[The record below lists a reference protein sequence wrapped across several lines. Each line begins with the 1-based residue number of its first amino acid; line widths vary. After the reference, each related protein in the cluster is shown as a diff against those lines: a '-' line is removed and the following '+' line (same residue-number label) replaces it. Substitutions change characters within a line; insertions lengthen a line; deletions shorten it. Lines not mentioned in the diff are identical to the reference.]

1 MNKSDVIDECL
12 KAREKIISDIQKQ
25 LEGPGAEGSI
35 PDAEHEII
43 TDVPSRRYSC
53 GILYPQQVI
62 LESEAESDVGAVQ
75 ADEEDYEKFKEEQS
89 SIESDSDIK
98 ESWKKENEEE
108 DDTIDLRNQWFPS
121 SMGITFFVK
130 GKPEAMH
137 IRLTFGTYRV
147 SELNDYCYPY
157 NAELDYEMLPVEVQ
171 QHIGLSEDKRFFTV
185 KEPFD
190 NKWVSQVLD
199 SYETDCDLKSSLKIS
214 LENLARQC
222 SDNYHKSYVRI
233 PHTLDFRLPERMQEG
248 FIDLGNSL
256 DDTDCHLTAFCKLMN
271 DAEQLWSITLMVNN
285 ECEDSRLRAYD
296 RFIFQPH
303 IEVRIEENDDVI
315 FFDRNQMK
323 KRILTDDEEE
333 RLDLLY
339 RKQKDFGSG
348 MGTSLQWQ
356 IDEKGKGFLINDFL
370 PKKELPGMDFS
381 LPTNEFTEKESKQIL
396 SMKVYSDLDDIRK
409 EKKLALLSQL
419 VDSYERWIK
428 GLEGKEK
435 ELPER
440 YRHAASLNLADCR
453 EAAARMR
460 KGIALLQDDDR
471 TYMAFSLA
479 NRAMFMQRVHLEI
492 IADEKYGTERYGD
505 AEIATSPLGG
515 ILTKLSAIDHYRDV
529 EDKYFWRPF
538 QLAFLL
544 MSLKGIVEEK
554 SPDRDLVDLIWF
566 PTGGGK
572 TEAYLGLS
580 AFVIFYRRLVYGDK
594 GGGTNIIMRYTLRL
608 LTAQQFSRAATLICA
623 CEAIRKTYGVK
634 ASGKRTRFSKRK
646 PGEELPPLGNEP
658 ITIGLWIGKQ
668 HTPNKLDDANK
679 KLNQLKGNS
688 STSDNNFQL
697 LKCPWCGT
705 SLVKEH
711 GKGKWGYFYE
721 TNPKHFS
728 YRCPQEGCRFHMTEI
743 PVMVIDEEIYKKPP
757 TLLIGTV
764 DKFAMMTWKN
774 EVNRFFG
781 ADGQHRGPE
790 LIIQD
795 ELHLI
800 SGPLGSIVGLYETAI
815 DYICNN
821 YGHVKPK
828 IIASTATIRRA
839 KAQCA
844 ALYNRD
850 TRQFP
855 PPGIDAD
862 DSYFAQN
869 DVIDHDKGKY
879 GRCYIGV
886 MASGKNQV
894 STEVSVI
901 SDLLQL
907 IKILK
912 VPDEVKDEYW
922 TLTAYFNSLKDLGQ
936 CESLVAD
943 DIANSIYQFSRRLQ
957 TAPRYISMRELTSR
971 VKTNKLNQIFKE
983 LEEVRYHSDDSK
995 KTYPIDM
1002 VLSSNMLSV
1011 GVDIARLNI
1020 LLMVNQPKLNSEY
1033 IQATS
1038 RVGRA
1043 YPGLV
1048 FTLYNQGRNRDQSY
1062 YEQFKTFHESFYRF
1076 VEPTGATP
1084 FSKPAR
1090 DRALHAVLV
1099 AMMRSIPAL
1108 AEEKSAGEF
1117 RLDDYRDD
1125 IEKMSG
1131 FILNRVR
1138 EIRSHGNQIHDD
1150 TPEIKREIDDFF
1162 EDWDRKADIAASES
1176 KKLVYGNSWFYVRKE
1191 LQESSYR
1198 LLKPYRQK
1206 ADDKLLPRE
1215 TLTSMRNIDSEV
1227 HGCALIW
1234 KEDRNEK
1241 Q

>member
-1 MNKSDVIDECL
+1 M
-12 KAREKIISDIQKQ
+12 QKQ

-43 TDVPSRRYSC
+43 TDIPSRRYSC
-53 GILYPQQVI
+53 GILYPQKVMLD
-62 LESEAESDVGAVQ
+62 LEDEVSEDGNQ
-75 ADEEDYEKFKEEQS
+75 ADEVNGDGDEGETNNEIDS
-89 SIESDSDIK
+89 NIEPSG
-98 ESWKKENEEE
+98 ENQDDG
-108 DDTIDLRNQWFPS
+108 DDTVDLRNQWRPS

-137 IRLTFGTYRV
+137 IHLTFGTYRV
-147 SELNDYCYPY
+147 SELKDYCYPC
-157 NAELDYEMLPVEVQ
+157 NAKLDYDMLPVEVQ
-171 QHIGLSEDKRFFTV
+171 QHIGVSEDKRFFTV
-185 KEPFD
+185 KEPF
-190 NKWVSQVLD
+190 NSKWVRHVLD
-199 SYETDCDLKSSLKIS
+199 SYEADSGSYDLQIPLMT
-214 LENLARQC
+214 LARQC
-222 SDNYHKSYVRI
+222 SDPYHKSYVRI
-233 PHTLDFRLPERMQEG
+233 PHALDFQLPRGMQEG
-248 FIDLGNSL
+248 FIDLGDSL
-256 DDTDCHLTAFCKLMN
+256 DDTDCHFTAFCKLM
-271 DAEQLWSITLMVNN
+271 DDDEQLWSITLMVSN
-285 ECEDSRLRAYD
+285 EFKDFKLREYN

-303 IEVRIEENDDVI
+303 IKVRIEENDDVI
-315 FFDRNQMK
+315 FFDRNQIK
-323 KRILTDDEEE
+323 KSISADDEEE
-333 RLDLLY
+333 RLNLLY

-370 PKKELPGMDFS
+370 PKKELPGMDFN
-381 LPTNEFTEKESKQIL
+381 LPTNEFTEEESNQIL
-396 SMKVYSDLDDIRK
+396 SMKVHSDLDSTSK
-409 EKKLALLSQL
+409 EKKLALLSRL
-419 VDSYERWIK
+419 VESYAHWIK
-428 GLEGKEK
+428 GLDGKEK

-440 YRHAASLNLADCR
+440 YRHAASLNLTDCR
-453 EAAARMR
+453 EAAARM
-460 KGIALLQDDDR
+460 KEGIALLRDDDK
-471 TYMAFSLA
+471 TYTAFSLA

-492 IADEKYGTERYGD
+492 IADEKYGTERYGGD
-505 AEIATSPLGG
+505 QSADSPLG
-515 ILTKLSAIDHYRDV
+515 KRLSELADINQYRNRDV
-529 EDKYFWRPF
+529 KDKHLWRPF

-544 MSLKGIVEEK
+544 MSLKGIVDEK
-554 SPDRDLVDLIWF
+554 SSDRDLVDLIWF

-634 ASGKRTRFSKRK
+634 ASATRTRLARRK
-646 PGEELPPLGNEP
+646 PGEEIPVLGNEP
-658 ITIGLWIGKQ
+658 ITIGLWIGSQ
-668 HTPNKLDDANK
+668 HTPNRLDDAKK
-679 KLNQLKGNS
+679 KLKNLMNTYGIA
-688 STSDNNFQL
+688 DNDFQL

-711 GKGKWGYFYE
+711 GKGEWGYFYQ
-721 TNPKHFS
+721 TNPKHF
-728 YRCPQEGCRFHMTEI
+728 YYQCPQDGCRFHTSEI
-743 PVMVIDEEIYKKPP
+743 PVMVIDEEIYKRPP

-774 EVNRFFG
+774 EVNKFFG

-815 DYICNN
+815 DYMCNN
-821 YGHVKPK
+821 CGHVKPK

-862 DSYFAQN
+862 DSYFARN

-894 STEVSVI
+894 STEVTVI

-943 DIANSIYQFSRRLQ
+943 DIKNSVYQFSQRLQ
-957 TAPRYISMRELTSR
+957 TKPRYAYVLRELTSR
-971 VKTNKLNQIFKE
+971 VKTNKLNQVFKE
-983 LEEVRYHSDDSK
+983 LEEIKYHSDDNK
-995 KTYPIDM
+995 KTYPVDI

-1011 GVDIARLNI
+1011 GVDIARLNV

-1090 DRALHAVLV
+1090 DRALHAVLI

-1117 RLDDYRDD
+1117 RLDDYRDA
-1125 IEKMSG
+1125 IERMSS
-1131 FILNRVR
+1131 FILDRVR
-1138 EIRSHGNQIHDD
+1138 GIRSRGSQIHDD
-1150 TPEIKREIDDFF
+1150 IPEIKQEIEDFF
-1162 EDWDRKADIAASES
+1162 EDWNRKAEIASSES
-1176 KKLVYGNSWFYVRKE
+1176 KQLVYGNSWFYEGKE
-1191 LQESSYR
+1191 PQESSYR
-1198 LLKPYRQK
+1198 LLKPFHQK
-1206 ADDKLLPRE
+1206 SDDKLLPGE

-1227 HGCALIW
+1227 RGCALIW
-1234 KEDRNEK
+1234 KED
-1241 Q
+1241 

>member
-1 MNKSDVIDECL
+1 MNKSDITDECL
-12 KAREKIISDIQKQ
+12 KARDIIINNMQKQ

-43 TDVPSRRYSC
+43 TDIPSRRYSC
-53 GILYPQQVI
+53 GILYPQKVMLD
-62 LESEAESDVGAVQ
+62 LEDEVSEDGNQ
-75 ADEEDYEKFKEEQS
+75 ADEVNGDGDEGETNNEIDS
-89 SIESDSDIK
+89 NIEPSG
-98 ESWKKENEEE
+98 ENQDDG
-108 DDTIDLRNQWFPS
+108 DDTVDLRNQWRPS

-137 IRLTFGTYRV
+137 IHLTFGTYRV
-147 SELNDYCYPY
+147 SELKDYCYPC
-157 NAELDYEMLPVEVQ
+157 NAKLDYDMLPVEVQ
-171 QHIGLSEDKRFFTV
+171 QHIGVSEDKRFFTV
-185 KEPFD
+185 KEPF
-190 NKWVSQVLD
+190 NSKWVRHVLD
-199 SYETDCDLKSSLKIS
+199 SYEADSGSYDLQIPLMT
-214 LENLARQC
+214 LARQC
-222 SDNYHKSYVRI
+222 SDPYHKSYVRI
-233 PHTLDFRLPERMQEG
+233 PHALDFQLPRGMQEG
-248 FIDLGNSL
+248 FIDLGDSL
-256 DDTDCHLTAFCKLMN
+256 DDTDCHFTAFCKLM
-271 DAEQLWSITLMVNN
+271 DDDEQLWSITLMVSN
-285 ECEDSRLRAYD
+285 EFKDFKLREYN

-303 IEVRIEENDDVI
+303 IKVRIEENDDVI
-315 FFDRNQMK
+315 FFDRNQIK
-323 KRILTDDEEE
+323 KSISADDEEE
-333 RLDLLY
+333 RLNLLY

-370 PKKELPGMDFS
+370 PKKELPGMDFN
-381 LPTNEFTEKESKQIL
+381 LPTNEFTEEESNQIL
-396 SMKVYSDLDDIRK
+396 SMKVHSDLDSTSK
-409 EKKLALLSQL
+409 EKKLALLSRL
-419 VDSYERWIK
+419 VESYAHWIK
-428 GLEGKEK
+428 GLDGKEK

-440 YRHAASLNLADCR
+440 YRHAASLNLTDCR
-453 EAAARMR
+453 EAAARM
-460 KGIALLQDDDR
+460 KEGIALLRDDDK
-471 TYMAFSLA
+471 TYTAFSLA

-492 IADEKYGTERYGD
+492 IADEKYGTERYGGD
-505 AEIATSPLGG
+505 QSADSPLG
-515 ILTKLSAIDHYRDV
+515 KRLSELADINQYRNRDV
-529 EDKYFWRPF
+529 KDKHLWRPF

-544 MSLKGIVEEK
+544 MSLKGIVDEK
-554 SPDRDLVDLIWF
+554 SSDRDLVDLIWF

-634 ASGKRTRFSKRK
+634 ASATRTRLARRK
-646 PGEELPPLGNEP
+646 PGEEIPVLGNEP
-658 ITIGLWIGKQ
+658 ITIGLWIGSQ
-668 HTPNKLDDANK
+668 HTPNRLDDAKK
-679 KLNQLKGNS
+679 KLKNLMNTYGIA
-688 STSDNNFQL
+688 DNDFQL

-711 GKGKWGYFYE
+711 GKGEWGYFYQ
-721 TNPKHFS
+721 TNPKHF
-728 YRCPQEGCRFHMTEI
+728 YYQCPQDGCRFHTSEI
-743 PVMVIDEEIYKKPP
+743 PVMVIDEEIYKRPP

-774 EVNRFFG
+774 EVNKFFG

-815 DYICNN
+815 DYMCNN
-821 YGHVKPK
+821 CGHVKPK

-862 DSYFAQN
+862 DSYFARN

-894 STEVSVI
+894 STEVTVI

-943 DIANSIYQFSRRLQ
+943 DIKNSVYQFSQRLQ
-957 TAPRYISMRELTSR
+957 TKPRYAYVLRELTSR
-971 VKTNKLNQIFKE
+971 VKTNKLNQVFKE
-983 LEEVRYHSDDSK
+983 LEEIKYHSDDNK
-995 KTYPIDM
+995 KTYPVDI

-1011 GVDIARLNI
+1011 GVDIARLNV

-1090 DRALHAVLV
+1090 DRALHAVLI
-1099 AMMRSIPAL
+1099 AMMRSIPDL

-1117 RLDDYRDD
+1117 RLDDYRDA
-1125 IEKMSG
+1125 IERMSS
-1131 FILNRVR
+1131 FILDRVR
-1138 EIRSHGNQIHDD
+1138 GIRSRGSQIHDD
-1150 TPEIKREIDDFF
+1150 IPEIKQEIEDFF
-1162 EDWDRKADIAASES
+1162 EDWNRKAEIASSES
-1176 KKLVYGNSWFYVRKE
+1176 KQLVYGNSWFYEGKE
-1191 LQESSYR
+1191 PQESSYR
-1198 LLKPYRQK
+1198 LLKPFHQK
-1206 ADDKLLPRE
+1206 SDDKLLPGE

-1227 HGCALIW
+1227 RGCALIW
-1234 KEDRNEK
+1234 KED
-1241 Q
+1241 

>member
-1 MNKSDVIDECL
+1 LNKNDITDECL
-12 KAREKIISDIQKQ
+12 KARDIIINDMQKQ

-43 TDVPSRRYSC
+43 TDIPSRRYSC
-53 GILYPQQVI
+53 GILYPQKVM
-62 LESEAESDVGAVQ
+62 LDLDDEVSEDGNQ
-75 ADEEDYEKFKEEQS
+75 ADEV
-89 SIESDSDIK
+89 
-98 ESWKKENEEE
+98 NEEGDE
-108 DDTIDLRNQWFPS
+108 GETNKEIDSNIEPSGENQDDGDDTVDLRNQWCPS

-137 IRLTFGTYRV
+137 IHLTFGTYRV
-147 SELNDYCYPY
+147 SELKDYCYPC
-157 NAELDYEMLPVEVQ
+157 NAKLDYEMLPVEVQ
-171 QHIGLSEDKRFFTV
+171 QHIGVSEDKRFFTV
-185 KEPFD
+185 KEPF
-190 NKWVSQVLD
+190 NSKWVQHVLD
-199 SYETDCDLKSSLKIS
+199 SYEADSGSYDLQIPLMT
-214 LENLARQC
+214 LARQC
-222 SDNYHKSYVRI
+222 SDPYHKSYVRI
-233 PHTLDFRLPERMQEG
+233 PHALDFQLPRGMQEG
-248 FIDLGNSL
+248 FIDLGDSL
-256 DDTDCHLTAFCKLMN
+256 DDTDCHFTAFCKLM
-271 DAEQLWSITLMVNN
+271 DDDEQRWSITLMVSN
-285 ECEDSRLRAYD
+285 EFKDFKLREYN

-303 IEVRIEENDDVI
+303 IKVRIEENDDVI
-315 FFDRNQMK
+315 FFDRNQIK
-323 KRILTDDEEE
+323 KSISADDEEE
-333 RLDLLY
+333 RLNLLY

-370 PKKELPGMDFS
+370 PKKELPGMDFN
-381 LPTNEFTEKESKQIL
+381 LPTNEFTKEESNQIL
-396 SMKVYSDLDDIRK
+396 SMKVHSDLDSTSK
-409 EKKLALLSQL
+409 EKKLALLSRL
-419 VDSYERWIK
+419 VESYAHWIK
-428 GLEGKEK
+428 GLDGKEK

-440 YRHAASLNLADCR
+440 YRHAASLNLTDCR
-453 EAAARMR
+453 EAAARM
-460 KGIALLQDDDR
+460 KEGIALLRDDDK
-471 TYMAFSLA
+471 TYTAFSLA

-492 IADEKYGTERYGD
+492 IADEKYGTERYGGD
-505 AEIATSPLGG
+505 QSADSPLG
-515 ILTKLSAIDHYRDV
+515 KRLSGLADINQYRNRDV
-529 EDKYFWRPF
+529 KDKHLWRPF

-544 MSLKGIVEEK
+544 MSLKGIVDEK
-554 SPDRDLVDLIWF
+554 SSDRDLVDLIWF

-634 ASGKRTRFSKRK
+634 ASATRTRLARRK
-646 PGEELPPLGNEP
+646 PGEEIPVLGNEP
-658 ITIGLWIGKQ
+658 ITIGLWIGSQ
-668 HTPNKLDDANK
+668 HTPNRLDDAKK
-679 KLNQLKGNS
+679 KLKNLMNTYGIA
-688 STSDNNFQL
+688 DNDFQL

-711 GKGKWGYFYE
+711 GKGEWGYFYQ
-721 TNPKHFS
+721 TNPKHF
-728 YRCPQEGCRFHMTEI
+728 YYQCPQDGCRFHTSEI
-743 PVMVIDEEIYKKPP
+743 PVMVIDEEIYKRPP

-774 EVNRFFG
+774 EVNKFFG

-815 DYICNN
+815 DYMCNN
-821 YGHVKPK
+821 CGHVKPK

-862 DSYFAQN
+862 DSYFARN

-894 STEVSVI
+894 STEVTVI

-943 DIANSIYQFSRRLQ
+943 DIKNSVYQFSQRLQ
-957 TAPRYISMRELTSR
+957 TKPRYAYVLRELTSR
-971 VKTNKLNQIFKE
+971 VKTNKLNQVFKE
-983 LEEVRYHSDDSK
+983 LEEIKYHSDDNK
-995 KTYPIDM
+995 KTYPVDI

-1011 GVDIARLNI
+1011 GVDIARLNV

-1090 DRALHAVLV
+1090 DRALHAVLI

-1117 RLDDYRDD
+1117 RLDDYRDA
-1125 IEKMSG
+1125 IERMSS
-1131 FILNRVR
+1131 FILDRVR
-1138 EIRSHGNQIHDD
+1138 GIRSRGSQIHDD
-1150 TPEIKREIDDFF
+1150 IPEIKQEIEDFF
-1162 EDWDRKADIAASES
+1162 EDWNRKAEIASSES
-1176 KKLVYGNSWFYVRKE
+1176 KQLVYGNSWFYEGKE
-1191 LQESSYR
+1191 PQESSYR
-1198 LLKPYRQK
+1198 LLKPFHQK
-1206 ADDKLLPRE
+1206 SDDKLLPGE

-1227 HGCALIW
+1227 RGCALIW
-1234 KEDRNEK
+1234 KED
-1241 Q
+1241 

>member
-1 MNKSDVIDECL
+1 MNKSDITDECL
-12 KAREKIISDIQKQ
+12 KARDIIINNMQKQ

-43 TDVPSRRYSC
+43 TDIPSRRYSC
-53 GILYPQQVI
+53 GILYPQKVMLD
-62 LESEAESDVGAVQ
+62 LEDEVSEDGNQ
-75 ADEEDYEKFKEEQS
+75 ADEVNGDGDEGETNNEIDS
-89 SIESDSDIK
+89 NIEPSG
-98 ESWKKENEEE
+98 ENQDDG
-108 DDTIDLRNQWFPS
+108 DDTVDLRNQWRPS

-137 IRLTFGTYRV
+137 IHLTFGTYRV
-147 SELNDYCYPY
+147 SELKDYCYPC
-157 NAELDYEMLPVEVQ
+157 NAKLDYDMLPVEVQ
-171 QHIGLSEDKRFFTV
+171 QHIGVSEDKRFFTV
-185 KEPFD
+185 KEPF
-190 NKWVSQVLD
+190 NSKWVRHVLD
-199 SYETDCDLKSSLKIS
+199 SYEADSGSYDLQIPLMT
-214 LENLARQC
+214 LARQC
-222 SDNYHKSYVRI
+222 SDPYHKSYVRI
-233 PHTLDFRLPERMQEG
+233 PHALDFQLPRGMQEG
-248 FIDLGNSL
+248 FIDLGDSL
-256 DDTDCHLTAFCKLMN
+256 DDTDCHFTAFCKLM
-271 DAEQLWSITLMVNN
+271 DDDEQLWSITLMVSN
-285 ECEDSRLRAYD
+285 EFKDFKLREYN

-303 IEVRIEENDDVI
+303 IKVRIEENDDVI
-315 FFDRNQMK
+315 FFDRNQIK
-323 KRILTDDEEE
+323 KSISADDEEE
-333 RLDLLY
+333 RLNLLY

-370 PKKELPGMDFS
+370 PKKELPGMDFN
-381 LPTNEFTEKESKQIL
+381 LPTNEFTEEESNQIL
-396 SMKVYSDLDDIRK
+396 SMKVHSDLDSTSK
-409 EKKLALLSQL
+409 EKKLALLSRL
-419 VDSYERWIK
+419 VESYAHWIK
-428 GLEGKEK
+428 GLDGKEK

-440 YRHAASLNLADCR
+440 YRHAASLNLTDCR
-453 EAAARMR
+453 EAAARM
-460 KGIALLQDDDR
+460 KEGIALLRDDDK
-471 TYMAFSLA
+471 TYTAFSLA

-492 IADEKYGTERYGD
+492 IADEKYGTERYGGD
-505 AEIATSPLGG
+505 QSADSPLG
-515 ILTKLSAIDHYRDV
+515 KRLSELADINQYRNRDV
-529 EDKYFWRPF
+529 KDKHLWRPF

-544 MSLKGIVEEK
+544 MSLKGIVDEK
-554 SPDRDLVDLIWF
+554 SSDRDLVDLIWF

-634 ASGKRTRFSKRK
+634 ASATRTRLARRK
-646 PGEELPPLGNEP
+646 PGEEIPVLGNEP
-658 ITIGLWIGKQ
+658 ITIGLWIGSQ
-668 HTPNKLDDANK
+668 HTPNRLDDAKK
-679 KLNQLKGNS
+679 KLKNLMNTYGIA
-688 STSDNNFQL
+688 DNDFQL

-711 GKGKWGYFYE
+711 GKGEWGYFYQ
-721 TNPKHFS
+721 TNPKHF
-728 YRCPQEGCRFHMTEI
+728 YYQCPQDGCRFHTSEI
-743 PVMVIDEEIYKKPP
+743 PVMVIDEEIYKRPP

-774 EVNRFFG
+774 EVNKFFG

-815 DYICNN
+815 DYMCNN
-821 YGHVKPK
+821 CGHVKPK

-862 DSYFAQN
+862 DSYFARN

-894 STEVSVI
+894 STEVTVI

-943 DIANSIYQFSRRLQ
+943 DIKNSVYQFSQRLQ
-957 TAPRYISMRELTSR
+957 TKPRYAYVLRELTSR
-971 VKTNKLNQIFKE
+971 VKTNKLNQVFKE
-983 LEEVRYHSDDSK
+983 LEEIKYHSDDNK
-995 KTYPIDM
+995 KTYPVDI

-1011 GVDIARLNI
+1011 GVDIARLNV

-1090 DRALHAVLV
+1090 DRALHAVLI

-1117 RLDDYRDD
+1117 RLDDYRDA
-1125 IEKMSG
+1125 IERMSS
-1131 FILNRVR
+1131 FILDRVR
-1138 EIRSHGNQIHDD
+1138 GIRSRGSQIHDD
-1150 TPEIKREIDDFF
+1150 IPEIKQEIEDFF
-1162 EDWDRKADIAASES
+1162 EDWNRKAEIASSES
-1176 KKLVYGNSWFYVRKE
+1176 KQLVYGNSWFYEGKE
-1191 LQESSYR
+1191 PQESSYR
-1198 LLKPYRQK
+1198 LLKPFHQK
-1206 ADDKLLPRE
+1206 SDDKLLPGE

-1227 HGCALIW
+1227 RGCALIW
-1234 KEDRNEK
+1234 KED
-1241 Q
+1241 